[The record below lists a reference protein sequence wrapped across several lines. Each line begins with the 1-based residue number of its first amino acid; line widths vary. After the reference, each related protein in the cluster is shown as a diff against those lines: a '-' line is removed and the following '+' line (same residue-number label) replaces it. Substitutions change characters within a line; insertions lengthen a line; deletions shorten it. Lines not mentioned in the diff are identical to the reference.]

1 MKRERSA
8 APDDARDVVKG
19 TLDMLILKALD
30 ISPTHGW
37 GVADRIETL
46 SRGVFRLQTG
56 TLYPALHRLLR
67 NGWVA
72 AEWRTSDNARRAR
85 YYKLTAKGLAQLKTE
100 TAAWKRMTEAIDR
113 VLSFRESEGFA

>member
-1 MKRERSA
+1 MKRMRSQA
-8 APDDARDVVKG
+8 SDDARDVVKG
-19 TLDMLILKALD
+19 TLDMLILKSLE

-67 NGWVA
+67 QGWVA

-85 YYKLTAKGLAQLKTE
+85 YYRLTPAGRKQLDE
-100 TAAWKRMTEAIDR
+100 ERSSWLRAAIAVKRILDAVPDGT
-113 VLSFRESEGFA
+113 